1 MRSANLYF
9 IFAWNCLIVI
19 TPARVKRGILQSDVD
34 ANLAQLMKHSVQH
47 YDQKTVNFL
56 SFAQYT
62 TPDTGYHMGKW
73 QNLSSQFPMRSYKNP
88 ACSATETS

>member
-1 MRSANLYF
+1 M
-9 IFAWNCLIVI
+9 I

-62 TPDTGYHMGKW
+62 TPDTGYHMGK
-73 QNLSSQFPMRSYKNP
+73 
-88 ACSATETS
+88 